1 MRSVPSKFLSLLAPL
16 AVLVG
21 CDADK
26 TTGTVDETNHAASAV
41 VYSSEGK
48 PVAQALV
55 QVFRREDT
63 TRQATAT
70 VLTGDDGSY
79 VLPTLENGLYRVI
92 ARKGAQVGVQDSVY
106 AVSGKTTAKSDTI
119 KDAPVASGVVKMVGD
134 DNPASVLVQVQG
146 TDVLVN
152 VDSDGRFALNALGA
166 GTYTLRLSTALEG
179 YTVTAKQI
187 RIVRGQETKL
197 DTIAMNYSDVLPVA
211 NFRAVVDPLSGEIVL
226 RWDAPSQKGVRD
238 VLISRVLKSSSDPAQ
253 VIGNSDSAA
262 YHDKEF
268 VGRPTAQTWLYTA
281 QVRMLDGRMGRVAY
295 VTVMQPGGLAPTLRY
310 GLVNRSGQF
319 DSSLGFACKPGD
331 TLRFRAVARSGVSP
345 IAGISTLFPRFV
357 RPDTLLKNDSSWILQ
372 WTLPLD
378 SSIHSFVSDAKAWD
392 KAWRKSDS
400 VWIWVHVIDTV
411 IVQIQDSTKPVPTD
425 SVRPV
430 DSSSVVTDVVR
441 DTTVSWTFG
450 KADTASCSVLP
461 GLVDS
466 VWMDSNAVTIH
477 HAAGCGILSAKLDT
491 GTSPATLSWTL
502 SGGGTA
508 CATAAQHV
516 RTRFSLGAWA
526 SPRPVFWNG
535 GSFRKAL

>member
-1 MRSVPSKFLSLLAPL
+1 MRSVPSKFLSLLLAPL

-48 PVAQALV
+48 PVPQALV

-92 ARKGAQVGVQDSVY
+92 ARKGTQVGVQDSVY
-106 AVSGKTTAKSDTI
+106 AVSGKSTAKSDTI

-134 DNPASVLVQVQG
+134 DNPASVLVQVLG

-152 VDSDGRFALNALGA
+152 VDSDGRFALSALGA

-187 RIVRGQETKL
+187 RIARGQVTQL
-197 DTIAMNYSDVLPVA
+197 DTIAMNYSNVLPVA
-211 NFRAVVDPLSGEIVL
+211 SFRAVADSLSGEVVL
-226 RWDAPSQKGVRD
+226 RWDAPTQKGVRD

-253 VIGNSDSAA
+253 VVGNSDSTA
-262 YHDKEF
+262 YHDKDF
-268 VGRPTAQTWLYTA
+268 VGNPTALTWLYTA
-281 QVRMLDGRMGRVAY
+281 QVRMLDGRVGRVAY
-295 VTVMQPGGLAPTLRY
+295 VTVVQPGGLAPTLRY

-331 TLRFRAVARSGVSP
+331 TLRFRAVARSGASP
-345 IAGISTLFPRFV
+345 IAGIQVKFPRQV
-357 RPDTLLKNDSSWILQ
+357 RPDTLLKSDSSWILQ

-378 SSIHSFVSDAKAWD
+378 SSLGSFGSGAQVYD
-392 KAWRKSDS
+392 KAWRKSD
-400 VWIWVHVIDTV
+400 TV
-411 IVQIQDSTKPVPTD
+411 IAWVRMVDSVRGIDSTKPVPPD
-425 SVRPV
+425 SVRSV
-430 DSSSVVTDVVR
+430 DTSSVVTDAVH
-441 DTTVSWTFG
+441 DTIVSWTFG
-450 KADTASCSVLP
+450 KIDTASGLVQA

-466 VWMDSNAVTIH
+466 VWMDSNTVTIH

-491 GTSPATLSWTL
+491 GTSPATLSWTR
-502 SGGGTA
+502 SAGESA
-508 CATAAQHV
+508 CADATRHV
-516 RTRFSLGAWA
+516 RTRFSLGTWA

-535 GSFRKAL
+535 GSFRKQL